1 MSFKNIN
8 VLLCLALLVLT
19 GCAGKTIEVKGTPHE
34 QAKAIKYQGGM
45 YKVGNPYKIF
55 GTWYYPKEDYSYSEE
70 GIASWYGK
78 DFHAK
83 KTANGED
90 YNMHT
95 LTAAHRTLPLP
106 SVVRVTNLANGR
118 TLVLRVNDR
127 GPYAKSRIIDI
138 SKRGA
143 ELLGYNLQGTTRVR
157 VELLEKESKELK
169 AALLGQAVEPVVAKK
184 VIPQKVIPQKVV
196 PKKEYVAIA
205 PKASKPAYVS
215 GEKKFY
221 VQAGSFSTSE
231 AAQDLSSKLS
241 KYGKSKVAE
250 AVVDGKKFYR
260 VRLGPFNHSEEA
272 EVSLARVRSY
282 GVYNAKV
289 VKD

>member
-1 MSFKNIN
+1 MNFKNIN
-8 VLLCLALLVLT
+8 ILLCLALLGLT
-19 GCAGKTIEVKGTPHE
+19 GCAGKTIEVKGTPYE
-34 QAKAIKYQGGM
+34 QAKAIKYQGGL

-106 SVVRVTNLANGR
+106 SVVKVTNLENGR

-157 VELLEKESKELK
+157 VEVLEKESKELK
-169 AALLGQAVEPVVAKK
+169 AAMLGQAVEPVVAKK
-184 VIPQKVIPQKVV
+184 VVPKKII
-196 PKKEYVAIA
+196 PKKEYVAVA
-205 PKASKPAYVS
+205 PKISKPTYTSA
-215 GEKKFY
+215 EKKFY
-221 VQAGSFSTSE
+221 VQAGAFSKIES
-231 AAQDLSSKLS
+231 AQDLSTKLS

-250 AVVDGKKFYR
+250 AVVDGKQFYR

>member
-1 MSFKNIN
+1 MNFKNVNI
-8 VLLCLALLVLT
+8 LLCLALLGLT
-19 GCAGKTIEVKGTPHE
+19 GCATETIEVGSSPYV
-34 QAKAIKYQGGM
+34 QARAIKREGGM

-106 SVVRVTNLANGR
+106 SIVKVTNLENGR
-118 TLVLRVNDR
+118 TLLLRVNDR
-127 GPYAKSRIIDI
+127 GPYAKNRIIDI
-138 SKRGA
+138 SKKGA

-157 VELLEKESKELK
+157 VELMEKESKELK
-169 AALLGQAVEPVVAKK
+169 AALLGQSVEPVIARN
-184 VIPQKVIPQKVV
+184 VV
-196 PKKEYVAIA
+196 PQKEYVA
-205 PKASKPAYVS
+205 PKKVSKPVYTSKPTYTNA
-215 GEKKFY
+215 EKKFY
-221 VQAGSFSTSE
+221 VQAGAFSKRES
-231 AAQDLSSKLS
+231 AQDLSSKLS

-250 AVVDGKKFYR
+250 AVVDGKQFYR
-260 VRLGPFNHSEEA
+260 VRLGPFNHTEEA

>member
-8 VLLCLALLVLT
+8 LLLCLALLVLT
-19 GCAGKTIEVKGTPHE
+19 GCASKTLEVGSSPYV
-34 QAKAIKYQGGM
+34 QAKAIKREGGM

-106 SVVRVTNLANGR
+106 SIVKVTNLENGR
-118 TLVLRVNDR
+118 TLLLRVNDR

-138 SKRGA
+138 SKKGA

-157 VELLEKESKELK
+157 VELMEKESKELK
-169 AALLGQAVEPVVAKK
+169 AALLEQAVEPMTAKK
-184 VIPQKVIPQKVV
+184 VIPRKIVPQ
-196 PKKEYVAIA
+196 KEYVAVA
-205 PKASKPAYVS
+205 PKVSKPTYTD

-221 VQAGSFSTSE
+221 VQAGAFSKIES
-231 AAQDLSSKLS
+231 AQDLSSKLS

-250 AVVDGKKFYR
+250 AIVDGKQFYR